1 MRVWDYDEVAQHSK
15 REDCYVVL
23 YDKVYDLTDF
33 IPLHPGGPQIIV
45 KYAGK
50 DATAIFDPVH
60 PQGTIE
66 KFLPKE
72 KFLGEVNTDTVPEE
86 VKQERENIEKQEME
100 KRKNLPPLQQCLN
113 LRDFEL
119 LAKQVLSPM
128 AWAYYCS
135 AADDQETLH
144 ENLSVYRRIWFRPRI
159 LRNVAHIDPSTCILG
174 HRSTLPIYITAT
186 ALGRLGHPD
195 GEKNLTRAAARTG
208 LIQMVPTLSSCSF
221 DEIVNERTADGKPT
235 QFFQLY
241 VNSDR
246 KVVLDMLRKAEAA
259 GIQAIFITVDAPQ
272 LGRREKDMRM
282 HFEDTGSNV
291 QNTSGEDVSR
301 DEGAARAISS
311 FIDPALDWDDVL
323 WIQSQTRI
331 PLLLKGVQCWED
343 ALLAY
348 DMRLAGC
355 VLSNHGG
362 RQLDFARSG
371 IEVLEEVVYELR
383 KRGKAPGP
391 SFQLF
396 VDGGIRRGTDVL
408 KAVALG
414 ATAVGIGRP
423 FIYAFSTY
431 GADGVVRAVQILRD
445 EIEMNMRLIG
455 APTIRDV
462 VPEMLDLR
470 SLHSRAAT
478 VGDRPDTDVLNP
490 TGDRKSHL

>member
-1 MRVWDYDEVAQHSK
+1 M
-15 REDCYVVL
+15 
-23 YDKVYDLTDF
+23 
-33 IPLHPGGPQIIV
+33 
-45 KYAGK
+45 
-50 DATAIFDPVH
+50 H

-66 KFLPKE
+66 KFLPADKC
-72 KFLGEVNTDTVPEE
+72 LGEVDTDTVPDE
-86 VKQERENIEKQEME
+86 VRQEREALERQEVE
-100 KRKNLPPLQQCLN
+100 RRKNLPPLQQCLN

-119 LAKQVLSPM
+119 LAREILSPM

-144 ENLSVYRRIWFRPRI
+144 ENLAVFRRIWFRPRV
-159 LRNVAHIDPSTCILG
+159 LRNVKHVDPSTSILG

-208 LIQMVPTLSSCSF
+208 LIQMIPTLSSCSF
-221 DEIVNERTADGKPT
+221 DEIVDARTPEGAPT

-246 KVVLDMLRKAEAA
+246 KIVLEMLRKAERANV
-259 GIQAIFITVDAPQ
+259 QAIFVTVDAPQ

-282 HFEDTGSNV
+282 HFDDAGSNV
-291 QNTSGEDVSR
+291 QSTSGDEVTR

-311 FIDPALDWDDVL
+311 FIDPGLDWDDVL
-323 WIQSQTRI
+323 WIKNQTRI
-331 PLLLKGVQCWED
+331 PILLKGVQCWED
-343 ALLAY
+343 AVQAAE
-348 DMRLAGC
+348 MGFAGC

-371 IEVLEEVVYELR
+371 IEVLEEVVQALR
-383 KRGKAPGP
+383 ARGRFPSP

-408 KAVALG
+408 KAIALG

-431 GADGVVRAVQILRD
+431 GVDGVVRAVQILRD

-455 APTIRDV
+455 APTVRDL
-462 VPEMLDLR
+462 VPEMVDLR
-470 SLHSRAAT
+470 ALHSRATT
-478 VGDRPDTDVLNP
+478 VGDRPDTNVLDP
-490 TGDRKSHL
+490 TGTTKSRL